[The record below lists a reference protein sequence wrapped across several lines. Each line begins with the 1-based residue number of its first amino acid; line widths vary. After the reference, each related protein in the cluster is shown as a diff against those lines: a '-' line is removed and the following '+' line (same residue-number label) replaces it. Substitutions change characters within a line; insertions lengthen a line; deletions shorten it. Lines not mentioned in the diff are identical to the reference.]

1 MNVTDSTYSNRA
13 LQATQGVK
21 KANQQANV
29 KPVVARAEEN
39 NESNNVPNDAAKNKS
54 RLDVSENA
62 IALLQEQEQSNPS
75 LFAGT
80 QPSNQSNNQLSGQQ
94 SNQSGGQQ
102 SSQSQYD
109 QPSKQNLSAVA
120 AYESVDNIAQR
131 ENVKQFFGVNI
142 LV

>member
-1 MNVTDSTYSNRA
+1 MNVTDSTYSNQA
-13 LQATQGVK
+13 LQVTQGVR
-21 KANQQANV
+21 KANQQANI

-39 NESNNVPNDAAKNKS
+39 NESSNVAKDKS

-62 IALLQEQEQSNPS
+62 IALLQEQERFNPS
-75 LFAGT
+75 LFEGT
-80 QPSNQSNNQLSGQQ
+80 QTNNQSNYQTS
-94 SNQSGGQQ
+94 GQQ

-142 LV
+142 FA